1 MAILMKFFRFIYF
14 ILFLLSH
21 IHGQGESIAP
31 ETNQGGLD
39 DDITLEKKSLMILT
53 AAYDE
58 DQKIAE
64 RVLSIISDQATST
77 GRFEIIDRN
86 LVEQILEEQ
95 KFQLSGMVNDDQIA
109 EIGELASAKSAL
121 ILDIV
126 NFGQKGVPK
135 DDGDD
140 DDDENDENETLFTWL
155 VKAVVKESIDARRR
169 KDTERMRLELENNIH
184 TELRANI
191 KIINVE
197 TGISE
202 NSFSLNASH
211 TGGNRDASLEKVLA
225 IISSQVRRKLKEIY
239 MITSEV
245 FEVDGTYLNILSG
258 ENLGLKKGTMFE
270 IASKNRIKS
279 YKDKTLK
286 LPGKS
291 RGLVKV
297 IDVGPDG
304 SKAKIVRKWRKI
316 KEGHKA
322 YELKAPPIT
331 TDLNFTILNGNRY
344 EMSGKAW
351 LNSFS
356 EFSAS
361 INYHLGRI
369 KDARDDMDGYIGLG
383 TDIKYGIFA
392 GFGTSG
398 YLSLNIPMLF
408 AMRGDDDGHN
418 VISMFSDPSIDGNI
432 SIQIS
437 KEIDIVFSASYVFS
451 SMQTRWQYQKDTG
464 SNDEDG
470 NNITETE
477 WATWSEGSINPE
489 FNPEGF
495 YFSISLRR
503 IRF

>member
-1 MAILMKFFRFIYF
+1 MKVIIY
-14 ILFLLSH
+14 IYLSLVFCSY
-21 IHGQGESIAP
+21 IIADTYKQTGAQIEN
-31 ETNQGGLD
+31 ETVELD

-58 DQKIAE
+58 DQEIAE
-64 RVLSIISDQATST
+64 RVLSIISGQATSI

-86 LVEQILEEQ
+86 LVDEILEEQ
-95 KFQLSGMVNDDQIA
+95 KFQFSGMVDNDQIV
-109 EIGELASAKSAL
+109 EIGELAAAESAL

-140 DDDENDENETLFTWL
+140 GDDDDDKNETLFTWL
-155 VKAVVKESIDARRR
+155 VKTVIKESIEEKKR
-169 KDTERMRLELENNIH
+169 KDTARVSLELKNNIH
-184 TELRANI
+184 TEFRGNI
-191 KIINVE
+191 KIVNVE

-202 NSFSLNASH
+202 DSFSLNANH

-225 IISSQVRRKLKEIY
+225 ILSSQVRRKLKELY

-245 FEVDGTYLNILSG
+245 FEVEGTYLNMLSG

-270 IASKNRIKS
+270 ISSKNRIKS
-279 YKDKTLK
+279 YKGKTIK
-286 LPGKS
+286 LPGKT

-297 IDVGPDG
+297 IDGGPDG

-322 YELKAPPIT
+322 YELKAPPVT

-361 INYHLGRI
+361 FNYHLGLI
-369 KDARDDMDGYIGLG
+369 KDTKDNMDGYIGFG
-383 TDIKYGIFA
+383 TDLKYGLFS
-392 GFGTSG
+392 GFGTNG
-398 YLSLNIPMLF
+398 YLSLNIPLVF
-408 AMRGDDDGHN
+408 AGRADDDGHN
-418 VISMFSDPSIDGNI
+418 VLSVFSDPSIDANL

-437 KEIDIVFSASYVFS
+437 KERDIVLSASYVFT
-451 SMQTRWQYQKDTG
+451 SMHGPWQWQKDTG
-464 SNDEDG
+464 NNDEDG
-470 NNITETE
+470 RNITETE
-477 WATWSEGSINPE
+477 PAVWNDGIKPD
-489 FNPEGF
+489 FKPLGL
-495 YFSISLRR
+495 YFSITLRK